1 LANIL
6 AQMNPYS
13 LSKYPSDVLLEL
25 AQKAKKLRKSK
36 KMSQVDLSKRANLSL
51 GSLKRFEQT
60 GQISLESL
68 LKISFILGRLE
79 EFELLFKRNEME
91 EIEKL
96 FKEDI

>member
-1 LANIL
+1 MANIL
-6 AQMNPYS
+6 VLMNPYS
-13 LSKYPSDVLLEL
+13 LNKYPSDVLIEL

-36 KMSQVDLSKRANLSL
+36 KMSQADLSKRANLSL

-79 EFELLFKRNEME
+79 EFDLLFKRNEME

>member
-1 LANIL
+1 
-6 AQMNPYS
+6 MNPYS
-13 LSKYPSDVLLEL
+13 LCKYPSDVLLEL

-68 LKISFILGRLE
+68 LKIAFILGRLE
-79 EFELLFKRNEME
+79 EFDLLFKRNEME

-96 FKEDI
+96 FREDK

>member
-1 LANIL
+1 
-6 AQMNPYS
+6 MNPYS
-13 LSKYPSDVLLEL
+13 LNKYPSDMLLEL

-36 KMSQVDLSKRANLSL
+36 KMSQADLSKRANLSL

-79 EFELLFKRNEME
+79 EFDLLFKRDEME

-96 FKEDI
+96 FK

>member
-1 LANIL
+1 MVNIL

-36 KMSQVDLSKRANLSL
+36 KMSQADLSKRANLSL

-79 EFELLFKRNEME
+79 EFDLLFKRDEME

>member
-1 LANIL
+1 
-6 AQMNPYS
+6 MNPYS

-25 AQKAKKLRKSK
+25 AQKAKNLRKSK
-36 KMSQVDLSKRANLSL
+36 KMSQVDLSARANLSL

-68 LKISFILGRLE
+68 LKIAFILGRLE
-79 EFELLFKRNEME
+79 EFDLLFKRNEME

-96 FKEDI
+96 FKEDK

>member
-6 AQMNPYS
+6 VQMNPYS

>member
-1 LANIL
+1 
-6 AQMNPYS
+6 MNPYS
-13 LSKYPSDVLLEL
+13 LNKYPSDVLLEL
-25 AQKAKKLRKSK
+25 AQKAKKLRKGK
-36 KMSQVDLSKRANLSL
+36 KMSQADLSKRANLSL

-79 EFELLFKRNEME
+79 EFDLLFKRNEME

>member
-1 LANIL
+1 MANIL
-6 AQMNPYS
+6 VQMNPYS

-25 AQKAKKLRKSK
+25 AQKAKKVRKSK
-36 KMSQVDLSKRANLSL
+36 KMSQVDLSTRANLSL

-68 LKISFILGRLE
+68 LKIAFILGRLE
-79 EFELLFKRNEME
+79 EFNLLFNRNEME

>member
-1 LANIL
+1 
-6 AQMNPYS
+6 MNPYS
-13 LSKYPSDVLLEL
+13 LNKYPSDVLLEL
-25 AQKAKKLRKSK
+25 AQKAKKLRKGK
-36 KMSQVDLSKRANLSL
+36 KMSQADLSKRANLSL

-79 EFELLFKRNEME
+79 EFDLLFKWDEME

>member
-1 LANIL
+1 
-6 AQMNPYS
+6 MNPYS
-13 LSKYPSDVLLEL
+13 LNKYPSDVLIEL

-36 KMSQVDLSKRANLSL
+36 KMSQADLSKRANLSL

-79 EFELLFKRNEME
+79 EFDLLFKWDEME

>member
-1 LANIL
+1 
-6 AQMNPYS
+6 MNPYS
-13 LSKYPSDVLLEL
+13 LNKYPSDVLIEL

-36 KMSQVDLSKRANLSL
+36 KMSQADLSKRANLSL

-79 EFELLFKRNEME
+79 EFDLLFKWDEME

-96 FKEDI
+96 FKEDILRA

>member
-1 LANIL
+1 
-6 AQMNPYS
+6 MNPYS
-13 LSKYPSDVLLEL
+13 LNKYPSDVLIEL

-36 KMSQVDLSKRANLSL
+36 KMSQADLSKRANLSL

-79 EFELLFKRNEME
+79 EFDLLFKRNEME

>member
-1 LANIL
+1 MANIL
-6 AQMNPYS
+6 ALRNPYS
-13 LSKYPSDVLLEL
+13 LSKYPSDVLIEL
-25 AQKAKKLRKSK
+25 AQIAKNLRKSK

-79 EFELLFKRNEME
+79 EFDLLFKRNEME

-96 FKEDI
+96 FKEDK

>member
-1 LANIL
+1 
-6 AQMNPYS
+6 MNPYS

-36 KMSQVDLSKRANLSL
+36 KMSQADLSKRANLSL

-79 EFELLFKRNEME
+79 EFDLLFKRNEME

>member
-1 LANIL
+1 
-6 AQMNPYS
+6 MNPYS

-36 KMSQVDLSKRANLSL
+36 KMSQVDLSARANLSL

-68 LKISFILGRLE
+68 LKIAFILGRLE
-79 EFELLFKRNEME
+79 EFDLLFKRNEME

-96 FKEDI
+96 FREDK

>member
-1 LANIL
+1 MANIL
-6 AQMNPYS
+6 VLMNPYS
-13 LSKYPSDVLLEL
+13 LSKYPSDMLLEL

-36 KMSQVDLSKRANLSL
+36 KMSQADLSKRANLSL

-79 EFELLFKRNEME
+79 EFDLLFKRNEME

>member
-1 LANIL
+1 
-6 AQMNPYS
+6 MNPYS
-13 LSKYPSDVLLEL
+13 LSKYPSDVLIEL

-68 LKISFILGRLE
+68 LKIAFILGRLE
-79 EFELLFKRNEME
+79 EFDLLLKRNEME

-96 FKEDI
+96 FREDK

>member
-1 LANIL
+1 
-6 AQMNPYS
+6 MNPYS

-25 AQKAKKLRKSK
+25 AQKAKKLRKGK
-36 KMSQVDLSKRANLSL
+36 KMSQADLSKRANLSL

-79 EFELLFKRNEME
+79 EFDLLFKQNEME

>member
-1 LANIL
+1 MANIL
-6 AQMNPYS
+6 ALMNPYS
-13 LSKYPSDVLLEL
+13 LSKYPSDMLLEL

-36 KMSQVDLSKRANLSL
+36 KMSQADLSKRANLSL

-79 EFELLFKRNEME
+79 EFDLLFKWDEME

>member
-1 LANIL
+1 
-6 AQMNPYS
+6 MNPYS
-13 LSKYPSDVLLEL
+13 LNKYPSDVLLEL
-25 AQKAKKLRKSK
+25 AQKAKNLRKSK

-68 LKISFILGRLE
+68 LKIAFILGRLE
-79 EFELLFKRNEME
+79 EFDLLFKRNEME

-96 FKEDI
+96 FKEDK

>member
-1 LANIL
+1 
-6 AQMNPYS
+6 MNPYS

-68 LKISFILGRLE
+68 LKIAFILGRLE
-79 EFELLFKRNEME
+79 EFDLLFKRNEME

-96 FKEDI
+96 FREDK

>member
-1 LANIL
+1 
-6 AQMNPYS
+6 
-13 LSKYPSDVLLEL
+13 VLLEL
-25 AQKAKKLRKSK
+25 AQKAKKLRKGK
-36 KMSQVDLSKRANLSL
+36 KMSQADLAKRANLSL

-79 EFELLFKRNEME
+79 EFDSLFKRNEME

>member
-1 LANIL
+1 
-6 AQMNPYS
+6 MNPYS
-13 LSKYPSDVLLEL
+13 LNKYPSDVLLEL

-36 KMSQVDLSKRANLSL
+36 KMSQADLSKRANLSL

-79 EFELLFKRNEME
+79 EFDLLFKRNEME

>member
-1 LANIL
+1 
-6 AQMNPYS
+6 MNPYS
-13 LSKYPSDVLLEL
+13 LSKYPSDVLIEL
-25 AQKAKKLRKSK
+25 AQKAKNLRKSK

-68 LKISFILGRLE
+68 LKIAFILGRLE
-79 EFELLFKRNEME
+79 EFDLLFKRNEME

-96 FKEDI
+96 FKEDK

>member
-1 LANIL
+1 
-6 AQMNPYS
+6 MNPYS
-13 LSKYPSDVLLEL
+13 LSKYPSDMLLEL
-25 AQKAKKLRKSK
+25 AQKAKKLRKGK
-36 KMSQVDLSKRANLSL
+36 KMSQADLSKRANLSL

-79 EFELLFKRNEME
+79 EFDLLFKRDEME